1 MSANIKASVDGTRA
15 IIGVGGVDQMT
26 VSNAGVVTANSFVG
40 AMSGNASSATALA
53 TGSTTARTLANRFAD
68 VVNVKDFGAVGDG
81 ITNDTAAI
89 QAAINAGYG
98 KAVYIPAGTYLVT
111 STINISGSNITIY
124 GNGYNS
130 IINRTGNYGNT
141 FYFHSGVTQVLT
153 DIGLHKLEIRSQGL
167 TTSGAHIFVNGVARM
182 NISEIYI
189 QDGFIGFQFNGL
201 TAANISKIYLVFT
214 NLYGGSTSGR
224 KYMSF
229 SNATLADKKSSG
241 DVFVTDFNLRG
252 NTSNQITQYGL
263 EVISGDGLWFENGH
277 IGNTTTANIHINA
290 NTAEMLNLLFFSNVM
305 SDEGTVYSL
314 LFDGNV
320 PSVYNLVQF
329 SNCTFKSGG
338 APSFC
343 QFGIV
348 FAANATVKNV
358 LFTGCNI
365 TEFGK
370 TAVTTSGAN
379 HQNIY
384 FDNCN
389 VFTNGSDTTATF
401 PGYNLLSGSRYI
413 SIIGGRSSGTNQS
426 YGVQLGGSHT
436 NIIIDSVDLTGN
448 STDSINGYQSSVNVS
463 NCLIQG
469 TINVASAS
477 TITPPLGENIQY
489 VTGTTNINNISSS
502 NVGRII
508 VLNFQGIL
516 TVNDGVGNIK
526 LNGNFTSSMD
536 DTLTLVY
543 NGAEWVEIAR
553 STN

>member
-1 MSANIKASVDGTRA
+1 MPITKATQNVVEG
-15 IIGVGGVDQMT
+15 I
-26 VSNAGVVTANSFVG
+26 VS
-40 AMSGNASSATALA
+40 
-53 TGSTTARTLANRFAD
+53 TGSTGISAGLFQVGQQYKITSLGTTTQLQWNTIAGTTGETYVAGSLFTAATTGASSGNGAAAVARTLANRFAD
-68 VVNVKDFGAVGDG
+68 VINVKDFGAVGDG
-81 ITNDTAAI
+81 VADDTAAI

-98 KAVYIPAGTYLVT
+98 KAVYIPAGTYFVT

-124 GNGYNS
+124 GDGYNS

-141 FYFHSGVTQVLT
+141 FYFHSGVTQILT

-201 TAANISKIYLVFT
+201 TAANISKIYLIFT

-229 SNATLADKKSSG
+229 SNATLAAKKSSG

-277 IGNTTTANIHINA
+277 IGNTTTANILINA
-290 NTAEMLNLLFFSNVM
+290 STAEMLNLLFFSNVM

-320 PSVYNLVQF
+320 PPVYSSVQF

-338 APSFC
+338 IPSFC

-348 FAANATVKNV
+348 FAPNATVKNV

-370 TAVTTSGAN
+370 TAVTIFNAN

-384 FDNCN
+384 
-389 VFTNGSDTTATF
+389 
-401 PGYNLLSGSRYI
+401 
-413 SIIGGRSSGTNQS
+413 
-426 YGVQLGGSHT
+426 
-436 NIIIDSVDLTGN
+436 
-448 STDSINGYQSSVNVS
+448 
-463 NCLIQG
+463 LIQ
-469 TINVASAS
+469 
-477 TITPPLGENIQY
+477 
-489 VTGTTNINNISSS
+489 
-502 NVGRII
+502 
-508 VLNFQGIL
+508 NF
-516 TVNDGVGNIK
+516 IK
-526 LNGNFTSSMD
+526 FLSF
-536 DTLTLVY
+536 
-543 NGAEWVEIAR
+543 VEV
-553 STN
+553 